1 MECSKKR
8 FMLNDHKAS
17 STKEMMNEFK
27 EDMVKT
33 FEMTDLSMINYFLS
47 IEVKQQK
54 EDIFISQKKY
64 IEALLKKFKMYDCVN
79 LTLLH

>member
-1 MECSKKR
+1 
-8 FMLNDHKAS
+8 MLNDHKAS

>member
-1 MECSKKR
+1 
-8 FMLNDHKAS
+8 
-17 STKEMMNEFK
+17 MMNEFK

-79 LTLLH
+79 LTLHH